1 MKEFIEH
8 GVAEPLEGEMVTF
21 KRGEHAFDGLW
32 TCVTKKKVQPN
43 MDKGHYVEGVTVPF
57 GQLPGDTILE
67 DDYPFYS

>member
-1 MKEFIEH
+1 IKEFIEH
-8 GVAEPLEGEMVTF
+8 GVAELWMRDGHI
-21 KRGEHAFDGLW
+21 KRGEHAFDGLE

-57 GQLPGDTILE
+57 GQLPSDTILE